1 MDSLEARVRELAEKI
16 VMEAP
21 VQWPDG
27 QEGEAIDW
35 IIQHVLLF
43 VTNELEADREMFRG
57 PVG

>member
-1 MDSLEARVRELAEKI
+1 MDTLEARVRELAEKI

-27 QEGEAIDW
+27 QEGEAVDW
-35 IIQHVLLF
+35 IMQHILKF
-43 VTNELEADREMFRG
+43 VNDELEADREV